1 MFAIST
7 SSRTQASRNSWRKRT
22 FRLEGIG
29 LLQSAEIR
37 NRNWRETQRIFQL
50 ELEAAVCR
58 VLQGCQRCSISWC
71 SGEAGGRGWGA
82 EADGGTVTTISL
94 SQYMSWHVMNDHEW
108 SWTSWMHMNA
118 TSFCQVQYVPYMPWI
133 CVWVVY
139 LSFVVDV
146 SWRFASRIRFINLD
160 LSSRLRPRKPAVLD
174 GNPCSPCS
182 PYFDVF

>member
-1 MFAIST
+1 
-7 SSRTQASRNSWRKRT
+7 
-22 FRLEGIG
+22 
-29 LLQSAEIR
+29 
-37 NRNWRETQRIFQL
+37 
-50 ELEAAVCR
+50 
-58 VLQGCQRCSISWC
+58 
-71 SGEAGGRGWGA
+71 
-82 EADGGTVTTISL
+82 
-94 SQYMSWHVMNDHEW
+94 MSWHVMNDHEW

-118 TSFCQVQYVPYMPWI
+118 TSFCQVQYVPYMSWI